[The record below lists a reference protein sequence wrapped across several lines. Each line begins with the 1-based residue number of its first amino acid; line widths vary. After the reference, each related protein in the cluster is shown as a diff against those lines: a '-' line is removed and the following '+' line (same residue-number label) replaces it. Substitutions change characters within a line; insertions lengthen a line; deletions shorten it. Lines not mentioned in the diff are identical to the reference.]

1 MTMIMPHI
9 HTNGTSRP
17 RLIGQQL
24 NALHGLREARRW
36 LEDGEPNRRDYLS
49 SDDFRA
55 AQDLYL
61 SRLQIIDKMILEIEQ
76 YVEALDVDGFTK

>member
-1 MTMIMPHI
+1 MTMPMPHI
-9 HTNGTSRP
+9 HTNGTSRA
-17 RLIGQQL
+17 RLIGQQI

-49 SDDFRA
+49 SDDWNA
-55 AQDLYL
+55 VQALYL

-76 YVEALDVDGFTK
+76 YVEKLDTDGWRK